1 MKKKGWITEKHD
13 KLISIELNIEACV
26 GFSFGKDKMEN
37 RKLAEIMYQYGD
49 ITDLQAL
56 FDNKNSGVEYGVR
69 HFLEEVL

>member
-1 MKKKGWITEKHD
+1 M
-13 KLISIELNIEACV
+13 
-26 GFSFGKDKMEN
+26 FSFGKDKMEN